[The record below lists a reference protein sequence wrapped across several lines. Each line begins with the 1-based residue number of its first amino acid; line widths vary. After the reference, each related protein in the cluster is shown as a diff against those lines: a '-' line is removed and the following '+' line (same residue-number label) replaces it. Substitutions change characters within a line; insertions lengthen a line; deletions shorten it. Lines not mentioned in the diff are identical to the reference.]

1 MTESTAK
8 YFLTWDEAV
17 QSGVQ
22 AAGGKGWNLGRLAQY
37 GFKIPG
43 GGVLTTQ
50 AYEEFIKYNGLGDM
64 VNNIT
69 RSVTGE
75 NMAEINN
82 QERLNQLRQKIQA
95 GSIPPLIAEEL
106 KTVLSRMGILE
117 RPMAIRSSAS
127 AEDSARASFAGI
139 HESFLNVREL
149 DIFESVKAC
158 YASLWS
164 NRAIAYRRKLNIGDD
179 EVMTGVVVMEMVDA
193 QAAGVGFT
201 CEPQTGRQNTLVINA
216 NFGLGEAI
224 VAGTVEPDTYYLDA
238 SPWNDLPHLVERKT
252 GRKEGMTCLNQ
263 AGGTQFVKTPDSS
276 GQQVLSE
283 ENIERL
289 GLLLLRVFEALGDCD
304 QHQDVEWVFDGE
316 DFILVQS
323 RPVTA
328 LPRRTFAALK
338 NQPDIWSNGN
348 YRDAVP
354 MVLSPLIRRLTIATI
369 DKILQSNYT
378 ETGYTLPEG
387 LQFSRFFNGRLYCN
401 LSALQWAMYDS
412 MGTLPR
418 DFNIFW
424 GGHQP
429 AIELKDPK
437 PFTGLKGLKR
447 LWRGIRG
454 VLLING
460 AAKKAPETH
469 ALVLQSLESLTEK
482 GFSHLQDKDLIQRYN
497 ELGKIS
503 LEFIEKF
510 SFLSGAASIPVVEL
524 MKILT
529 KYLGE
534 RAPMFLNAL
543 MVGGSAGITSADHGY
558 RLVELA
564 EIARRDNDA
573 AQYFSGSAFQPIDW
587 QGLPEHS
594 AFKHAFREFIK
605 EYGHRAVYELDIIN
619 PRWKED
625 PSYLLNIIHSTI
637 NTADL
642 NQLKA
647 GQKEKFEQA
656 WQEIKTKVPS
666 NKLFSIKKLIRKAQE
681 GAAVREKTKSVLAVM
696 MEAYRKIAQELGS
709 RFCRRGIIEEQADI
723 YFCTWPELVSL
734 LNGEWDGAGLKA
746 LITDRKV
753 FMKEMESIA
762 PPDIIMG
769 DTPKYTEP
777 APMSSGDFLMGV
789 PVAAGKASGT
799 ARLIRHP
806 AEGNRLQPG
815 DVMVAPS
822 TDPGW
827 TPLFLKAGAVVMET
841 GGFLSHG
848 AIVAR
853 EYGIPAVVNIPGV
866 MGAIQE
872 GRQVIVDGDEG
883 KVFKHSAD
891 EK

>member
-1 MTESTAK
+1 MLVSTAK

-22 AAGGKGWNLGRLAQY
+22 VAGGKGWNLGRLAQY
-37 GFKIPG
+37 GFKIPIG
-43 GGVLTTQ
+43 GILTTC
-50 AYEEFIKYNGLGDM
+50 AYEEFIKHNSLQDM
-64 VNNIT
+64 VNNIPQ
-69 RSVTGE
+69 SVTGE
-75 NMAEINN
+75 NIDEINN
-82 QERLNQLRQKIQA
+82 QDSLNQLRQKIKA
-95 GSIPPLIAEEL
+95 GSIPPLIVEEL
-106 KTVLSRMGILE
+106 KTKLDSMGILE
-117 RPMAIRSSAS
+117 RPLAVRSSAS
-127 AEDSARASFAGI
+127 AEDSAKASFAGI
-139 HESFLNVREL
+139 HESFLNVCGIDNIL
-149 DIFESVKAC
+149 ESVTGC

-164 NRAIAYRRKLNIGDD
+164 NRAIAYRRKLHIKDD

-201 CEPQTGRQNTLVINA
+201 CDPQTGRQDTLVINA
-216 NFGLGEAI
+216 NFGLGETI
-224 VAGTVEPDTYYLDA
+224 VTGTVEPDTYYLDA
-238 SPWNDLPHLVERKT
+238 SPWNSVPRLVERKT
-252 GRKEGMTCLNQ
+252 GRKEGVTCLNQ
-263 AGGTQFVKTPDSS
+263 NGGTQFLMTPDSS
-276 GQQVLSE
+276 SKQVLSD
-283 ENIERL
+283 ENIEKL
-289 GLLLLRVFEALGDCD
+289 GLLLSRVFEALGDCD
-304 QHQDVEWVFDGE
+304 QHQDVEWVFDGR

-328 LPRRTFAALK
+328 LPRRTFASLK

-354 MVLSPLIRRLTIATI
+354 MVLSPLIRRLTINTI
-369 DKILQSNYT
+369 DEILKSNYT

-401 LSALQWAMYDS
+401 LSALQWAMYDALGS
-412 MGTLPR
+412 LPSA
-418 DFNIFW
+418 FNIGW

-429 AIELKDPK
+429 EIELKDPK
-437 PFTGLKGLKR
+437 PFKGLSGLKR

-454 VLLING
+454 VTLINR
-460 AAKKAPETH
+460 ATKKAPETH
-469 ALVLQSLESLTEK
+469 ARVLHSIESLTQK

-497 ELGKIS
+497 QLSKIS
-503 LEFIEKF
+503 IEFTGEF
-510 SFLSGAASIPVVEL
+510 SFLSGAASIPIGGL
-524 MKILT
+524 IKILP
-529 KYLGE
+529 KYFGE
-534 RAPMFLNAL
+534 RAPMVLNAL

-573 AQYFSGSAFQPIDW
+573 AQYFDDTAFDPIDW
-587 QGLPEHS
+587 EDQLPERS
-594 AFKHAFREFIK
+594 TFKQAFREFIK

-619 PRWKED
+619 PRWNED

-642 NQLKA
+642 SQLKA
-647 GQKEKFEQA
+647 KQKGKFEQA
-656 WQEIKTKVPS
+656 WQEVKNKVPS
-666 NKLFSIKKLIRKAQE
+666 KKHSTIKKLISKAQE

-709 RFCRRGIIEEQADI
+709 RFCQRAIIEEQADI
-723 YFCTWPELVSL
+723 YFCTWPELVSI
-734 LNGEWDGAGLKA
+734 LNGQWDGVGIKA
-746 LITDRKV
+746 LITKRKV

-777 APMSSGDFLMGV
+777 APRSSGNYLTGV
-789 PVAAGKASGT
+789 PVAAGKASGK
-799 ARLIRHP
+799 ARLISHP

-827 TPLFLKAGAVVMET
+827 TPLFLKASAVIMET

-866 MGAIQE
+866 MRVIKE
-872 GRQVIVDGDEG
+872 GWEVDVDGDEG
-883 KVFKHSAD
+883 KVFLKG
-891 EK
+891 